1 MRIVERN
8 VMPDVATVY
17 VACVRDEKKS
27 LIEFVDG
34 LDPTQ
39 PRENK
44 WIINVST
51 QIGCPVNC
59 LFCDA
64 GGGFRGNLTADE
76 MLAQVRAVAAMHPA
90 LTPVCRKLKVH
101 FARMGEPSLN
111 DDVPVAIE
119 RLPRELPAPGL
130 WCCVPTVAPAGRDN
144 WFARLAEIRHRL
156 YPGRFQLQL
165 SVNSTDEAQ
174 RRRLMPI
181 ELLTMDRLA
190 TFDRDHFREGDRK
203 IVLNFALAVDVTFSP
218 RAVIERF
225 DPACFAVKLT
235 PLNPTAAGER
245 HRLQTVLRAD
255 DSQIV
260 DEAVQPL
267 VAAGFETILS
277 IGDERENRVGSNCGQ
292 SVRRYLARTQQTS

>member
-1 MRIVERN
+1 MRIVEQN

-17 VACVRDEKKS
+17 VACVRDDSRS

-34 LDPTQ
+34 LDTTH
-39 PRENK
+39 PREEK

-76 MLAQVRAVAAMHPA
+76 ILAQVRAVARMHPELA
-90 LTPVCRKLKVH
+90 PVCRKLKVH

-111 DDVPVAIE
+111 DEVLVAIE

-130 WCCVPTVAPAGRDN
+130 WCCVPTVAPAGREN

-190 TFDRDHFREGDRK
+190 TFGRDHFRDGDRK
-203 IVLNFALAVDVTFSP
+203 IVLNFALAADVAFSP

-225 DPACFAVKLT
+225 DPTCFAVKLT
-235 PLNPTAAGER
+235 PLNPTETGER
-245 HRLQTVLRAD
+245 HRLQTVLREND
-255 DSQIV
+255 PPII
-260 DEAVQPL
+260 DEAVRQL
-267 VAAGFETILS
+267 VAAGFDTILS
-277 IGDERENRVGSNCGQ
+277 IGDERENEVGSNCGQ
-292 SVRRYLARTQQTS
+292 SVRRYLARAQQAS